1 VRIKYLKVTG
11 YRPKS
16 FGIFIWGELNKN
28 YKKKKKFISHKNATA
43 TRKGKKPIVL
53 AAKLHSVKHL
63 AEIDGFKTNFGLKQK
78 L

>member
-43 TRKGKKPIVL
+43 TRKGKKAHRTGRQITQR
-53 AAKLHSVKHL
+53 
-63 AEIDGFKTNFGLKQK
+63 KTLG
-78 L
+78 